1 MRRRKTSR
9 RAGRATLPRMGSEP
23 TVEAIA
29 GGDASADASPLASP
43 RFRLFL
49 IATVAWFFSIF
60 VLQAALPK
68 FMEARGFSNG
78 LIGLVIGLLSVSAI
92 LPRPYLGQAMDR
104 GALFPLLIASAVMM
118 LSSPLYGAG
127 TALWILLAVRLFQ
140 GVSSGIYMTG
150 GPMLVAE
157 LTPETR
163 RGEAM
168 GLFAVASTVAIAVG
182 PPVGLLLGEHVSYH
196 LTFALSAGAG
206 ALCVVLLLPLRRGA
220 HPPAP
225 SRGRPLGRRRGRK
238 YESAATT
245 HRSPSPER
253 RGGRGEGSLFE
264 WRVLPAAI
272 AGFITAL
279 GNGVIFAFIVPL
291 MDGRHLSGAGFF
303 FTFDAMMFFVVRALG
318 GRWSDRLGRWRVII
332 PGMVACGVSLAI
344 LAAVP
349 SFPAFAIA
357 AMLWGGA
364 LSIVFPELY
373 ALAVDLVPPA
383 RRGAALA
390 TYTGIFEA
398 GIALSGLA
406 FGWLADWLSLPFI
419 FALAAVLLF
428 LTAAALWLR
437 YGRRN

>member
-1 MRRRKTSR
+1 
-9 RAGRATLPRMGSEP
+9 MGSEP
-23 TVEAIA
+23 IADAIA
-29 GGDASADASPLASP
+29 GADASPDASPLASP

-68 FMEARGFSNG
+68 YMEERGFSNG
-78 LIGLVIGLLSVSAI
+78 LIGLVIGTLSVSAI

-104 GALFPLLIASAVMM
+104 GGLFPLLVTSALMM
-118 LSSPLYGAG
+118 LSSPLYGIG

-140 GVSSGIYMTG
+140 GVSSGIFMTG
-150 GPMLVAE
+150 GPVLVAE
-157 LTPETR
+157 LTPEKR

-168 GLFAVASTVAIAVG
+168 GLFAVASTVAIAIG

-206 ALCVVLLLPLRRGA
+206 TLCVALLLPLWRGA
-220 HPPAP
+220 HPP
-225 SRGRPLGRRRGRK
+225 
-238 YESAATT
+238 T
-245 HRSPSPER
+245 PSPER
-253 RGGRGEGSLFE
+253 RGGRGMGPLLE

-272 AGFITAL
+272 PGFITAL

-291 MDGRHLSGAGFF
+291 MDERHLPGAGFF
-303 FTFDAMMFFVVRALG
+303 FTFDAVIFFLVRAVG
-318 GRWSDRLGRWRVII
+318 GRWSDRHGRWRVIV
-332 PGMVACGVSLAI
+332 PGMAACAVCLAI

-349 SFPAFAIA
+349 SFPAFVVA
-357 AMLWGGA
+357 AMIWGGA
-364 LSIVFPELY
+364 LSVVFPELN

-398 GIALSGLA
+398 GLALSGLA

-419 FALAAVLLF
+419 FALAAALLF
-428 LTAAALWLR
+428 LTATATWLR
-437 YGRRN
+437 YGRGD